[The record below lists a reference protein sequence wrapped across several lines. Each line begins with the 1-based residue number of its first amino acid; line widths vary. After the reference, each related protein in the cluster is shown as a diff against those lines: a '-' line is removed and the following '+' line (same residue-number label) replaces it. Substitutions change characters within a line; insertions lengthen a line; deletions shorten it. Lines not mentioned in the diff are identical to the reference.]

1 MLGARRHRFM
11 AGTIVVLLSG
21 FGAGIGHAQ
30 EGKLLATCS
39 APQLAPA
46 DTSASGAGSAGTTT
60 ATANVTCE
68 VRGSGPMTFKSA
80 KVSVKGSGD
89 ALETS
94 FFGFDPAKR
103 SLAALFLVQI
113 SDPNRR
119 GNVVLMADAVTKMAD
134 AREGNRRFAAYTF
147 ANDLN
152 LAADFTA
159 SKADFDKQVRAIRPA
174 ALPSQLYKAALEAI
188 GKLSRETADRK
199 ALIILGD
206 GESDDTSYDH
216 DQVLKAA
223 KDAGVTIHALG
234 YLAEAGD
241 LPKFQTLQR
250 LADDTGGYRKEV
262 RVAGVQKYTVG
273 KQFVPEVL
281 ENGGTVKFV
290 LKEPPGPV
298 TVTISADLGN
308 GRVESTN
315 YTLTMPA
322 APTTPTP
329 SRPSESATPTTP
341 LSPGEPAAW
350 HQRLITWAKNH
361 VVLAGVIGIAA
372 ASGVV
377 GLMLLLMGAKAPPL
391 PPEEESKVAYG
402 WLEML
407 DGNASRYPLKTTNV
421 RIGRHRDNDICLQND
436 SISRRH
442 ALLHFNA
449 DNRRF
454 VITDLGGDN
463 GVIVN
468 KIKQQSHELNDGDL
482 VELGEVRLRFRANM
496 ERA

>member
-1 MLGARRHRFM
+1 MTGARRHRFM

-21 FGAGIGHAQ
+21 FGAGAGHAQ
-30 EGKLLATCS
+30 EGKLLASCA
-39 APQLAPA
+39 APQLAQA
-46 DTSASGAGSAGTTT
+46 DATAGGTG

-68 VRGSGPMTFKSA
+68 VRGSGPMTLKSA
-80 KVSVKGSGD
+80 KVATKGGSD

-103 SLAALFLVQI
+103 SSAALFLVQI

-152 LAADFTA
+152 LVADFTA
-159 SKADFDKQVRAIRPA
+159 SKADFDKQVRAVRAA
-174 ALPSQLYKAALEAI
+174 ALPSQLYKTALEAI
-188 GKLSRETADRK
+188 GKLAKETADRK

-206 GESDDTSYDH
+206 GDFDDTSYDH
-216 DQVLKAA
+216 DQVVKAA

-234 YLAEAGD
+234 YLGEQAD

-250 LADDTGGYRKEV
+250 LADETGGYRKEV
-262 RVAGVQKYTVG
+262 RVAGVQKYAVT

-281 ENGGTVKFV
+281 ENGGTVKFA

-298 TVTISADLGN
+298 TVTISADLGG
-308 GRVESTN
+308 GRTESVN
-315 YTLTMPA
+315 HTLTMPA
-322 APTTPTP
+322 PSTTATP
-329 SRPSESATPTTP
+329 ARPSETVTPSTP
-341 LSPGEPAAW
+341 SIPSPPAAW
-350 HQRLITWAKNH
+350 HQRVLNWAKDH
-361 VVLAGVIGIAA
+361 VVLAGVVGLAA
-372 ASGVV
+372 ASGAV
-377 GLMLLLMGAKAPPL
+377 GLVLLLMGGLAKSPP
-391 PPEEESKVAYG
+391 PSPEEESKVAYG

-407 DGNASRYPLKTTNV
+407 DGNASRYPLNTTNV
-421 RIGRHRDNDICLQND
+421 RIGRHRDNDICLHND

-496 ERA
+496 ERAS

>member
-39 APQLAPA
+39 APQLVPA
-46 DTSASGAGSAGTTT
+46 DTSASGAGSTGASN

-80 KVSVKGSGD
+80 KVAVKGSGD

-262 RVAGVQKYTVG
+262 RVAGVQKY
-273 KQFVPEVL
+273 
-281 ENGGTVKFV
+281 
-290 LKEPPGPV
+290 
-298 TVTISADLGN
+298 D
-308 GRVESTN
+308 GRQAVR
-315 YTLTMPA
+315 A
-322 APTTPTP
+322 ARC
-329 SRPSESATPTTP
+329 SRT
-341 LSPGEPAAW
+341 AA
-350 HQRLITWAKNH
+350 R
-361 VVLAGVIGIAA
+361 
-372 ASGVV
+372 
-377 GLMLLLMGAKAPPL
+377 
-391 PPEEESKVAYG
+391 
-402 WLEML
+402 
-407 DGNASRYPLKTTNV
+407 
-421 RIGRHRDNDICLQND
+421 
-436 SISRRH
+436 
-442 ALLHFNA
+442 
-449 DNRRF
+449 
-454 VITDLGGDN
+454 
-463 GVIVN
+463 
-468 KIKQQSHELNDGDL
+468 
-482 VELGEVRLRFRANM
+482 
-496 ERA
+496 

>member
-1 MLGARRHRFM
+1 
-11 AGTIVVLLSG
+11 
-21 FGAGIGHAQ
+21 
-30 EGKLLATCS
+30 
-39 APQLAPA
+39 
-46 DTSASGAGSAGTTT
+46 
-60 ATANVTCE
+60 
-68 VRGSGPMTFKSA
+68 
-80 KVSVKGSGD
+80 
-89 ALETS
+89 
-94 FFGFDPAKR
+94 
-103 SLAALFLVQI
+103 
-113 SDPNRR
+113 
-119 GNVVLMADAVTKMAD
+119 
-134 AREGNRRFAAYTF
+134 
-147 ANDLN
+147 
-152 LAADFTA
+152 
-159 SKADFDKQVRAIRPA
+159 
-174 ALPSQLYKAALEAI
+174 
-188 GKLSRETADRK
+188 
-199 ALIILGD
+199 
-206 GESDDTSYDH
+206 
-216 DQVLKAA
+216 
-223 KDAGVTIHALG
+223 
-234 YLAEAGD
+234 
-241 LPKFQTLQR
+241 
-250 LADDTGGYRKEV
+250 
-262 RVAGVQKYTVG
+262 
-273 KQFVPEVL
+273 VL

-322 APTTPTP
+322 APATPTP

-341 LSPGEPAAW
+341 MSPGEPAAW

-377 GLMLLLMGAKAPPL
+377 GLMLLLMGSKAPPP

-421 RIGRHRDNDICLQND
+421 RIGRHRDNDICLHND

-454 VITDLGGDN
+454 VIRDLGGDN
-463 GVIVN
+463 GVVVN
-468 KIKQQSHELNDGDL
+468 NIKQQTHELNDGDL
-482 VELGEVRLRFRANM
+482 VELGEVRLRFRVNM